1 MSARYIRNIGDF
13 LNPPSIFEP
22 GASVYCFNFGSLFA
36 VAGALA
42 LQYHEAVEIDLTS
55 PTLKALRRILRAS
68 DLGSRQ
74 LAAVTGLTPS
84 QLLVLHEIEQRGE
97 TTASVLAST
106 LQFSQATITNIVD
119 RLEAGMLVKRERS
132 LRDKRQI
139 ILQATPSGRA
149 TIEKAPDLLQA
160 RFSDQFPALPV
171 WEQAMILAA
180 LDRLGGILGAD
191 ALDAAPLLDAGAIDR
206 VTPTP

>member
-1 MSARYIRNIGDF
+1 M
-13 LNPPSIFEP
+13 
-22 GASVYCFNFGSLFA
+22 A
-36 VAGALA
+36 VAAA
-42 LQYHEAVEIDLTS
+42 LQYQDAVEIELTS
-55 PTLKALRRILRAS
+55 QTLKALRRILRAS
-68 DLGSRQ
+68 DLGSRK

-97 TTASVLAST
+97 TTASVLAAT

-132 LRDKRQI
+132 MRDKRQI

-149 TIEKAPDLLQA
+149 TIQKAPDLLQT
-160 RFSDQFPALPV
+160 RFSEQFPALPV

-180 LDRLGGILGAD
+180 LDRLAGILGAD
-191 ALDAAPLLDAGAIDR
+191 SLDAAPLLDAGAIDR
-206 VTPTP
+206 ATPTQ